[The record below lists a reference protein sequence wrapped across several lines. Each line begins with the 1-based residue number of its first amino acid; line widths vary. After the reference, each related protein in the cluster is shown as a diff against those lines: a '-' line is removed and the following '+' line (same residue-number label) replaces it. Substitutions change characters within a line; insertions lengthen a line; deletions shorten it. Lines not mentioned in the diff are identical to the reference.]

1 VRPTSI
7 GTINANICSNET
19 YLFNGVNLNTAGS
32 HLDTFINSTGCDSVV
47 TLNLIVRPT
56 STGTINA
63 SICSNETYLFNGVNL
78 NTVGSYLDTF
88 INSAGCDSV
97 VTLNLTVRPTS
108 IGIINASICSNET
121 YLFNGVN
128 RNVTG
133 SYIDTFTNSTGCD
146 SLVTLNLIVRPTS
159 TGVINASICSNETY
173 LFNGVNRNVTGSYI
187 DTFTNSAGCDSVVIL
202 NLIVRPTSTGII
214 NASICSNETYLFN
227 GVNLNTVGS
236 YLDTFIN
243 SAGCDSVVTLNL
255 TVRPTSIG
263 IINASICSNE
273 TYLFNGVNRNVTG
286 SYIDTFANSTGCDSV
301 VTLNLLVR
309 PTSIGV
315 INANICVGTSYVF
328 NGVNRTTDGS
338 YLDTL
343 LNYTGCDSIITL
355 NLTIRPTSTG
365 VINVSI
371 CAGTSYLFN
380 GVNRTSAGSFIDTF
394 LNSSG
399 CDSVVS
405 LYLNLNPI
413 VSVTI
418 NPVICNGSS
427 VNVGFSSYNTTGT
440 YYDTLT
446 SFNGCDSIIRT
457 NLLVNPNTVFTQR
470 ITLCAGSILSVGS
483 SVYSISGTY
492 FDTLVSSLG
501 CDSAIATLLN
511 ITPTMSFVNNVVLCE
526 GTSISVGASTYSLTG
541 IYYDT
546 LTSFVGCDSIVRT
559 NLTVLPKMYSSI
571 KTTICEGASITIG
584 MHTYTTTGR
593 YSDTITSSL
602 GCDSIILTILTVLS
616 KTYFTQSVRI
626 CLGDNYQVGTS
637 IYNDDGT
644 YYDTLSNMDACD
656 SVVTTIVSVFRP
668 ALITIDTT
676 FCIGGLYDGVRYF
689 NSSMYRDT
697 IRATFGCDSIIVT
710 NIIKLIPEKPLLV
723 SNNMIICGG
732 KTVDISAQ
740 GGFSGQYVWSPA
752 NFLNCATCANPSII
766 GLTNSTLFTVSSKDC
781 NDSVIS
787 KSIMVTVKENPTV
800 QILTKDT
807 CVYLGQEVNLYIK
820 NDTSFNNGIIWMDGA
835 NILCHGCPNFTFQPT
850 HAGVYTAIYVDSFG
864 CQGIDS
870 FDLCVRSDCP
880 TNSLV
885 IPNFIT
891 PNSDGANDKFRFL
904 NPENIPILFLRIFDR
919 WGEKLFESY
928 SNAPEWDATYK
939 GKECI
944 PGVYVYYL
952 EGNCPASGKFFKSG
966 NVTIVK

>member
-1 VRPTSI
+1 
-7 GTINANICSNET
+7 
-19 YLFNGVNLNTAGS
+19 
-32 HLDTFINSTGCDSVV
+32 
-47 TLNLIVRPT
+47 
-56 STGTINA
+56 
-63 SICSNETYLFNGVNL
+63 
-78 NTVGSYLDTF
+78 
-88 INSAGCDSV
+88 
-97 VTLNLTVRPTS
+97 
-108 IGIINASICSNET
+108 
-121 YLFNGVN
+121 
-128 RNVTG
+128 
-133 SYIDTFTNSTGCD
+133 
-146 SLVTLNLIVRPTS
+146 
-159 TGVINASICSNETY
+159 
-173 LFNGVNRNVTGSYI
+173 
-187 DTFTNSAGCDSVVIL
+187 
-202 NLIVRPTSTGII
+202 
-214 NASICSNETYLFN
+214 
-227 GVNLNTVGS
+227 
-236 YLDTFIN
+236 
-243 SAGCDSVVTLNL
+243 
-255 TVRPTSIG
+255 
-263 IINASICSNE
+263 
-273 TYLFNGVNRNVTG
+273 
-286 SYIDTFANSTGCDSV
+286 
-301 VTLNLLVR
+301 
-309 PTSIGV
+309 
-315 INANICVGTSYVF
+315 
-328 NGVNRTTDGS
+328 
-338 YLDTL
+338 
-343 LNYTGCDSIITL
+343 
-355 NLTIRPTSTG
+355 
-365 VINVSI
+365 
-371 CAGTSYLFN
+371 
-380 GVNRTSAGSFIDTF
+380 
-394 LNSSG
+394 
-399 CDSVVS
+399 
-405 LYLNLNPI
+405 
-413 VSVTI
+413 
-418 NPVICNGSS
+418 
-427 VNVGFSSYNTTGT
+427 
-440 YYDTLT
+440 
-446 SFNGCDSIIRT
+446 
-457 NLLVNPNTVFTQR
+457 
-470 ITLCAGSILSVGS
+470 
-483 SVYSISGTY
+483 
-492 FDTLVSSLG
+492 
-501 CDSAIATLLN
+501 
-511 ITPTMSFVNNVVLCE
+511 
-526 GTSISVGASTYSLTG
+526 
-541 IYYDT
+541 
-546 LTSFVGCDSIVRT
+546 
-559 NLTVLPKMYSSI
+559 
-571 KTTICEGASITIG
+571 
-584 MHTYTTTGR
+584 
-593 YSDTITSSL
+593 
-602 GCDSIILTILTVLS
+602 
-616 KTYFTQSVRI
+616 
-626 CLGDNYQVGTS
+626 
-637 IYNDDGT
+637 
-644 YYDTLSNMDACD
+644 MDACD

-689 NSSMYRDT
+689 NSGMYRDT

-787 KSIMVTVKENPTV
+787 KSIMVTVKENPIV

>member
-1 VRPTSI
+1 
-7 GTINANICSNET
+7 
-19 YLFNGVNLNTAGS
+19 
-32 HLDTFINSTGCDSVV
+32 
-47 TLNLIVRPT
+47 
-56 STGTINA
+56 
-63 SICSNETYLFNGVNL
+63 
-78 NTVGSYLDTF
+78 
-88 INSAGCDSV
+88 
-97 VTLNLTVRPTS
+97 LNLTIRS
-108 IGIINASICSNET
+108 
-121 YLFNGVN
+121 
-128 RNVTG
+128 
-133 SYIDTFTNSTGCD
+133 
-146 SLVTLNLIVRPTS
+146 TS
-159 TGVINASICSNETY
+159 TGVINA
-173 LFNGVNRNVTGSYI
+173 
-187 DTFTNSAGCDSVVIL
+187 
-202 NLIVRPTSTGII
+202 
-214 NASICSNETYLFN
+214 
-227 GVNLNTVGS
+227 
-236 YLDTFIN
+236 
-243 SAGCDSVVTLNL
+243 
-255 TVRPTSIG
+255 
-263 IINASICSNE
+263 
-273 TYLFNGVNRNVTG
+273 
-286 SYIDTFANSTGCDSV
+286 
-301 VTLNLLVR
+301 
-309 PTSIGV
+309 
-315 INANICVGTSYVF
+315 
-328 NGVNRTTDGS
+328 
-338 YLDTL
+338 
-343 LNYTGCDSIITL
+343 
-355 NLTIRPTSTG
+355 
-365 VINVSI
+365 SI

-394 LNSSG
+394 LNSTG
-399 CDSVVS
+399 CDSVVT
-405 LYLNLNPI
+405 LYLNFNPI
-413 VSVTI
+413 VSVAI
-418 NPVICNGSS
+418 NPIICNGSS
-427 VNVGFSSYNTTGT
+427 VNVGFSSYITTGT

-457 NLLVNPNTVFTQR
+457 NLLVNPNSVFTQR

-689 NSSMYRDT
+689 NYTTYSDT
-697 IRATFGCDSIIVT
+697 IRATFGCDSIIIT